1 MKNLIP
7 ILQRLPPVN
16 RSLIFLSKFHTK
28 VMFFCYI
35 YIQTHTPCLSLSLF
49 LYHTQVRTT
58 ISLLFHV
65 WSICWTYRKILKLL
79 VQLLAK
85 IAANPAT
92 KMNTMNLSIVLAPNI
107 IKYTIELLSD
117 DFESNFE

>member
-1 MKNLIP
+1 M
-7 ILQRLPPVN
+7 
-16 RSLIFLSKFHTK
+16 
-28 VMFFCYI
+28 
-35 YIQTHTPCLSLSLF
+35 
-49 LYHTQVRTT
+49 
-58 ISLLFHV
+58 
-65 WSICWTYRKILKLL
+65 
-79 VQLLAK
+79 QLLAK